1 MNLEKYRKKARLFIF
16 SRGVNE
22 AVLGIFNLM
31 TFDYYYFYY
40 AGHLLGSARLDHER
54 SRRLLNIFVTLMS
67 WKAQVND
74 LS

>member
-1 MNLEKYRKKARLFIF
+1 MNLEKYRKKASLFIF

-40 AGHLLGSARLDHER
+40 AGHLLGSIMRD
-54 SRRLLNIFVTLMS
+54 RRLLNIFVTLMS